1 MPIFRRRSFPRR
13 RRPLP
18 PGWRHPRDLPPAAR
32 KALRRLKRANELM
45 AHGQAAQA
53 AAIFDKLA
61 EDASKHGIPRA
72 PQLYLQAGRAWIE
85 AGEVEKS
92 IQRLQTGL
100 ILMGRMG
107 QFRRLPVVS
116 HRVLTEMRNLGL
128 TEQAEAIE
136 DEIQGILAT
145 HGLSLATAF
154 SPGRQPSLPAKCN
167 YCGGNVMPNEADW
180 IDEHHASCV
189 YCGSILD
196 ATS

>member
-1 MPIFRRRSFPRR
+1 
-13 RRPLP
+13 
-18 PGWRHPRDLPPAAR
+18 
-32 KALRRLKRANELM
+32 M
-45 AHGQAAQA
+45 AQVQAAQA

-92 IQRLQTGL
+92 IQRVQTGL
-100 ILMGRMG
+100 KLMGRMG
-107 QFRRLPVVS
+107 QFQRLPVVS

-128 TEQAEAIE
+128 TEQAKAIE
-136 DEIQGILAT
+136 DEIQGILAS
-145 HGLSLATAF
+145 HGLSLTTAS
-154 SPGRQPSLPAKCN
+154 SPKSQPRLPAKCN
-167 YCGGNVMPNEADW
+167 YCGGNVIPNEVDR
-180 IDEHHASCV
+180 INEHQASCV

>member
-1 MPIFRRRSFPRR
+1 M
-13 RRPLP
+13 
-18 PGWRHPRDLPPAAR
+18 GQ
-32 KALRRLKRANELM
+32 
-45 AHGQAAQA
+45 GQAAQA

-61 EDASKHGIPRA
+61 EDASKHGLPRA

-92 IQRLQTGL
+92 IQPLQTGL
-100 ILMGRMG
+100 KLMGIMG

-128 TEQAEAIE
+128 TEQAKEIE

-145 HGLSLATAF
+145 HGLSLTSAF
-154 SPGRQPSLPAKCN
+154 SPRSQPRLPTKCN
-167 YCGGNVMPNEADW
+167 CCGGNLIPDEVDW